1 MSNNAIIFITLCAV
15 LSGGSFLLDRAKT
28 VAGFKMLSE
37 RSQLSDDVL
46 ATTDNDKEEAL
57 KFLKKSIYDR
67 IAHAQQ
73 GRLRSHLDAASPVEG
88 FIQHNK

>member
-1 MSNNAIIFITLCAV
+1 MLEIKKAV
-15 LSGGSFLLDRAKT
+15 VSFD
-28 VAGFKMLSE
+28 E
-37 RSQLSDDVL
+37 RDLMELERIV
-46 ATTDNDKEEAL
+46 TDNDKEEAL

-73 GRLRSHLDAASPVEG
+73 GRLKSHLDAASPVEG